1 LVTLLKAREHKTKLL
16 YTLNCF
22 RSIQKRIALELR
34 ELGSR
39 DRVTF
44 DCNIVKPK
52 EKNSAGKFS
61 DDVDTDANNEN
72 MTQTMNAN
80 KKSKGIDASESSTG

>member
-1 LVTLLKAREHKTKLL
+1 
-16 YTLNCF
+16 
-22 RSIQKRIALELR
+22 
-34 ELGSR
+34 
-39 DRVTF
+39 VTF

>member
-1 LVTLLKAREHKTKLL
+1 LLFANYLVTLLKAREHKTKLL

-22 RSIQKRIALELR
+22 RSIQKKITLELR

-44 DCNIVKPK
+44 DCNIVRPK
-52 EKNSAGKFS
+52 EKNSAGKFADSVDS
-61 DDVDTDANNEN
+61 DAHNEN
-72 MTQTMNAN
+72 MT
-80 KKSKGIDASESSTG
+80 